1 MKHNKFVDSILKPLL
16 IALLLSSII
25 RNFIFENFE
34 IPSSSMVPSLLVGDV
49 VLVNKFSYGYGNYSS
64 WINPQLHHRI
74 FAKKPRI
81 GDVIVFHCGLVNA
94 PTCIKRLIAMEGDVV
109 RVHGVN
115 VYVNDV
121 IVGKTKIA
129 DGIEDCETGKLCK
142 YVEYSEKLPNEKEYN
157 VRYREVMYIRE
168 KEEFS
173 IPINMIRAEGTYVVP
188 RGKYFFM
195 GDNRDNSND
204 SRNVSGLGMVDELNL
219 IGRAE
224 YVIWNTDRIIKAISS
239 MSIVKIKEIFRS
251 L

>member
-1 MKHNKFVDSILKPLL
+1 MKSNKFVNSVLKPLL

-49 VLVNKFSYGYGNYSS
+49 VMVSKFSYGYGNYSS
-64 WINPQLHHRI
+64 WINPHLHHRI
-74 FAKKPRI
+74 FNKKPRI

-109 RVHGVN
+109 RVHGVD
-115 VYVNDV
+115 VYVNNV
-121 IVGKTKIA
+121 IVEKTQIG
-129 DGIEDCETGKLCK
+129 DGVEDCDTGKLCK
-142 YVEYSEKLPNEKEYN
+142 YREYTEKLPNGKEYD
-157 VRYREVMYIRE
+157 VRYREVMYVRE

-173 IPINMIRAEGTYVVP
+173 IPISMIRAEGTYVVP
-188 RGKYFFM
+188 QGKYFFM

-204 SRNVSGLGMVDELNL
+204 SRNFNGLGMVDELDL

-224 YVIWNTDRIIKAISS
+224 CVIWNTDKIITAISE
-239 MSIVKIKEIFRS
+239 MNVAKMKEIFRI